1 MTQHDSA
8 IGVLCH
14 VSDPFRNKVTALD
27 LIQYLDL
34 YVKANM
40 CENEGKARKFVRAE
54 SGICVPMETRFWTC
68 YIRRLCVILW
78 TSQCCS
84 AELQGPDQGFHQ

>member
-1 MTQHDSA
+1 MCIYLIFIYNMYTYIYIYIYNNIYIYMTQHDSA

-54 SGICVPMETRFWTC
+54 SGICVPMETRN
-68 YIRRLCVILW
+68 
-78 TSQCCS
+78 
-84 AELQGPDQGFHQ
+84 